1 MAVWLNRA
9 GRHGENEEFALQYKV
24 VLQGSKKLA
33 DLSNTKTREDII
45 KVLEQERPDTKRKTR
60 ESWAHQLYAFL
71 HKMKKG
77 DLVILPLKT
86 RSAIAI
92 GRVTGDYAYRKDFP
106 EGPMHTRPVEWL
118 RTDIPRTAFD
128 QDILYSLGAAMTVCQ
143 IKRNNAEERIMG
155 ILEGKVNYPGTP
167 TTKTGPEPPE
177 EPPDFAESARD
188 QIRDHI
194 SHKFKGHDLERLVG
208 EVLKAQGYQVQQV
221 PPGPDGGIDILAG
234 RGPMGFD
241 PPKLGVQVKSS
252 DSPIDVGVLRE
263 LQGILKRFG
272 ADQGLLVSWGG
283 FKDSVGKEARGN
295 FFQIRLW
302 DSNDLLEA
310 LFENYEKLSADLQA
324 EIPLK
329 RIWTLVLSEESE

>member
-1 MAVWLNRA
+1 MTVWLNRA
-9 GRHGENEEFALQYKV
+9 GRHGENEEFALQHNV
-24 VLQGSKKLA
+24 VLEGSRKLA
-33 DLSNTKTREDII
+33 DLSKTKTREDIRKI
-45 KVLEQERPDTKRKTR
+45 LEQERPDAKPKSR
-60 ESWAHQLYAFL
+60 EAWARQLYTFV

-77 DLVILPLKT
+77 DVVVLPLKT

-92 GRVTGDYAYRKDFP
+92 GRVTGDYAYRNDFP

-128 QDILYSLGAAMTVCQ
+128 QDILYSLGASLTVCQ
-143 IKRNNAEERIMG
+143 IKRNNAEERIMA
-155 ILEGKVNYPGTP
+155 ILEGKGNYPEKH
-167 TTKTGPEPPE
+167 TKEQESEPPE

-188 QIRDHI
+188 QIRDHV
-194 SHKFKGHDLERLVG
+194 SHNFKGRDMERLVS

-221 PPGPDGGIDILAG
+221 PLGPDGGIDIIAG

-252 DSPIDVGVLRE
+252 DSPVDVGVLRE
-263 LQGILKRFG
+263 LKGTLNKFG

-283 FKDSVGKEARGN
+283 FKASVEKEAREI
-295 FFQIRLW
+295 FFHIRLW
-302 DSNDLLEA
+302 DSNDLLA
-310 LFENYEKLSADLQA
+310 AIFENYEKLSADLQA

-329 RIWTLVLSEESE
+329 RIWTLVLSEDSE